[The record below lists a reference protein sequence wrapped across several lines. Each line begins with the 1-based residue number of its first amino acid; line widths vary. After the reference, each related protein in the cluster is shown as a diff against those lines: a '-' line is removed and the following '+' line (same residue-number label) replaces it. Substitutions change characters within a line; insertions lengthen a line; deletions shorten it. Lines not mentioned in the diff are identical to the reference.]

1 MIPSIKLLI
10 LEILHHLS
18 IKEAPNVTK
27 GAVKNLYKNT
37 ETIVLLGTKYDI
49 LKCKKT
55 CMVVL
60 MKMMKH
66 GCLKL
71 LLFSQIQT
79 MMMSLNI

>member
-55 CMVVL
+55 
-60 MKMMKH
+60 
-66 GCLKL
+66 
-71 LLFSQIQT
+71 
-79 MMMSLNI
+79 